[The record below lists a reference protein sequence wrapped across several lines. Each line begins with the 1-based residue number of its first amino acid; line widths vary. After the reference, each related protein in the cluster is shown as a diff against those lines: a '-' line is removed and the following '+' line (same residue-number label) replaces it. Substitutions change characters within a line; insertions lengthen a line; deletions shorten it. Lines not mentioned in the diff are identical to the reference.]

1 MRSVYSRNPG
11 EGHCILKATGE
22 VKGDLTEEAAFELRL
37 VNEWKFP
44 GCQRSGGRYVR
55 VGCTLRR

>member
-1 MRSVYSRNPG
+1 MGTVYSRNPG
-11 EGHCILKATGE
+11 EETQATGE

-37 VNEWKFP
+37 ENEWKFP
-44 GCQRSGGRYVR
+44 GCQSSGGRYVR